1 MVLERMGQF
10 QVTVARSGPECL
22 RKVSQARPDLVLLDI
37 LMPGMDGLEV
47 LRKLRSRP
55 DSQNI
60 PILIVSVDAQL
71 ERIAT
76 CFEAGAN
83 GFLIKPFDAANL
95 YRQVRR
101 AIARQKVGIPRH
113 SFHP

>member
-113 SFHP
+113 SVHP